1 MKHLLKKDR
10 TVKLCKFDTKR
21 ALKKQIKRLKDD
33 VEYRDKEI
41 DDLKADYAIAMSIA
55 GRYKRKYE
63 HLKKNLGE
71 DKYVLN
77 ENSVA

>member
-10 TVKLCKFDTKR
+10 TVKLCEFDTKR

-71 DKYVLN
+71 DKYVSN

>member
-21 ALKKQIKRLKDD
+21 ALKKQIKRLKED
-33 VEYRDKEI
+33 VKYRDKEI

-63 HLKKNLGE
+63 HLKKILGE
-71 DKYVLN
+71 DKYVSN